1 LLTTAIALGAGAAPA
16 AATTLSFLTLG
27 SQSFTVPND
36 VSLITFDLTGAGG
49 GTAAGGAGCTA
60 GKGGR
65 VQATYAVTPGSKL
78 TIFVAGRGANSTTTA
93 GGAGGVGG
101 GGNGGT
107 VPSFFGGGGGGGAS
121 SVAGIGGL
129 QIVAAG
135 GGGCGAFSGATFG
148 GGGNDGAAGVDGNV
162 GAKGGGPGTQSAG
175 GTGGAS
181 ANVADAAGGNGSS
194 GQGGAGAG
202 ASPQNGGG
210 GGGGGGYFGGGGGG
224 GVRGGEGTAGG
235 GGGGSNF
242 ASGGGANVTVT
253 SGVSSGDGVV
263 TLTYSPQPAPLA
275 TTGTA
280 TAVTAIGA
288 TLRGTV
294 NPQGLP
300 TTFHFEYGA
309 TTAYGSSTA
318 SQQAGTDSADHSVS
332 QAVSGLLPSKLYH
345 FRLVAT
351 NASGTTAGA
360 DQTFTTS
367 ADPFKGV
374 VIARQTVR
382 LSKNKVRIRVSCPA
396 GIPGNC
402 TGTLVLK
409 SAKRVSASKR
419 KILSLGRAK
428 FSIQP
433 GQKKKVTVR
442 ISKAGRRYLAR
453 KGKLK
458 ATARAT
464 SKDGAGV
471 SKKTRGKVTLKA
483 KKKRR

>member
-1 LLTTAIALGAGAAPA
+1 LLTTAFALGGTGTAP
-16 AATTLSFLTLG
+16 AATTLSFLTPG

-36 VSLITFDLTGAGG
+36 VSLITFDITGAGG
-49 GTAAGGAGCTA
+49 GTAPSGACTP

-65 VQATYAVTPGSKL
+65 VQATYIVTPGSKL
-78 TIFVAGRGANSTTTA
+78 TIVVAGKGANSTNIA

-107 VPSFFGGGGGGGAS
+107 VSFNFGGGGGGGAS
-121 SVAGIGGL
+121 SVAGTGGL

-135 GGGCGAFSGATFG
+135 GGGCGAYSGATYG
-148 GGGNDGAAGVDGNV
+148 GGGNDGAAGVDGQTS
-162 GAKGGGPGTQSAG
+162 KGGGPGTQSAG
-175 GTGGAS
+175 GAGGAS
-181 ANVADAAGGNGSS
+181 ANVADAAGANGSS

-235 GGGGSNF
+235 GGGGSNS
-242 ASGGGANVTVT
+242 ASAGGANVAVT
-253 SGVSSGDGVV
+253 SGVGAGDGVV
-263 TLTYSPQPAPLA
+263 TLTYSSQPAPLA
-275 TTGTA
+275 TTGAA
-280 TAVTAIGA
+280 TTVTAISA
-288 TLRGTV
+288 TLGGTV

-300 TTFHFEYGA
+300 TSFHFEYGT

-318 SQQAGTDSADHSVS
+318 SQQAGTDSANHSVS
-332 QAVSGLLPSKLYH
+332 QAASGLLPSKLYH
-345 FRLVAT
+345 YRLVAT

-360 DQTFTTS
+360 DATFTTS
-367 ADPFKGV
+367 ADPFNGV
-374 VIARQTVR
+374 VIAKQTVR
-382 LSKNKVRIRVSCPA
+382 VSKNKVRISVRCPG

-402 TGTLVLK
+402 TGSLVLK
-409 SAKRVSASKR
+409 SAKRVSAAKK

-464 SKDGAGV
+464 SKDGAGT

>member
-1 LLTTAIALGAGAAPA
+1 LLTTAFALGAGAAPA
-16 AATTLSFLTLG
+16 TATTLSFLTTG

-36 VSLITFDLTGAGG
+36 VSLMTFDLTGAGG

-65 VQATYAVTPGSKL
+65 VQATYSVTPGSKL
-78 TIFVAGRGANSTTTA
+78 TIVVAGKGANSTTSA
-93 GGAGGVGG
+93 GGVGGVGG
-101 GGNGGT
+101 GGNGAT
-107 VPSFFGGGGGGGAS
+107 VPSGFGGGGGGGAS
-121 SVAGIGGL
+121 SVGSGAL

-135 GGGCGAFSGATFG
+135 GGGCGAFSSAALGS
-148 GGGNDGAAGVDGNV
+148 GGNDGAAGQDGNV

-181 ANVADAAGGNGSS
+181 ANVADAAGSNGSS

-210 GGGGGGYFGGGGGG
+210 GGGGGGYYGGGGGG

-235 GGGGSNF
+235 GGGGSNS
-242 ASGGGANVTVT
+242 ASAGGANVTVT
-253 SGVSSGDGVV
+253 SGVGTGDGAV
-263 TLTYSPQPAPLA
+263 TLSYSPQPAPLA
-275 TTGTA
+275 STGTA

-288 TLRGTV
+288 TLNGTV

-300 TTFHFEYGA
+300 TSFHFEYGA
-309 TTAYGSSTA
+309 TTGYGSSTA
-318 SQQAGTDSADHSVS
+318 SQQAGTDSANHAVS
-332 QAVSGLLPSKLYH
+332 QVIGGLLPSKTYH
-345 FRLVAT
+345 FRVVAT
-351 NASGTTAGA
+351 SASGTTAGA

-367 ADPFKGV
+367 VDPFKGV
-374 VIARQTVR
+374 VIAKQTVR
-382 LSKNKVRIRVSCPA
+382 VSRNKTRIRLSCQG

-402 TGTLVLK
+402 TGSLVLK
-409 SAKRVSASKR
+409 SAKRVSTAKR

-453 KGKLK
+453 KGKLV
-458 ATARAT
+458 ANARAT
-464 SKDGAGV
+464 SKDGAGT

-483 KKKRR
+483 KKRR